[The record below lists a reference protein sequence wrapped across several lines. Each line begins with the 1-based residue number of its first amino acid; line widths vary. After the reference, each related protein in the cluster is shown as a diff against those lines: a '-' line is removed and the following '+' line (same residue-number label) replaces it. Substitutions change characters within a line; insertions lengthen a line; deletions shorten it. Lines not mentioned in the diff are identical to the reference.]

1 LSDKPGKDKISI
13 QDRLKKEAGI
23 SAVDF
28 VESGMVLGLGTGST
42 AKFAVEEIGLRLKD
56 GRLKDIVGIPS
67 SIETEKRAREHGIP
81 IITFDERQEIDLT
94 IDGADEVDP
103 DLNLIKGG
111 GGALLREKVLA
122 QSSSRNV
129 MIVDE
134 SKLTPVLGTHWP
146 VPIEVIPFAWRPV
159 ANFLKSLGAEP
170 VLRMESKESPYTT
183 DQNNY
188 IIDAHFGPISN
199 PDELGIRLAQK
210 AGVVEYGLFLGTAS
224 EVIVATSHGI
234 RYQKRKD
241 S

>member
-1 LSDKPGKDKISI
+1 LSDSPSTDEKKL

-23 SAVDF
+23 SSVDLIRP
-28 VESGMVLGLGTGST
+28 GMVLGLGTGST
-42 AKFAVEEIGLRLKD
+42 TRFALIEIAARLKD
-56 GRLKDIVGIPS
+56 GRLKDILGIPS
-67 SIETEKRAREHGIP
+67 SKDTEKHARELGIP
-81 IITFDERQEIDLT
+81 ITSFDERQEIDLT

-111 GGALLREKVLA
+111 GGALLREKVMA
-122 QSSSRNV
+122 QSSRRNV

-134 SKLTPVLGTHWP
+134 SKLSPALGTHFP
-146 VPIEVIPFAWRPV
+146 VPVEVIPFAWKPV
-159 ANFLKSLGAEP
+159 AKFLMSLGAEP
-170 VLRMESKESPYTT
+170 ILRMKGDSTPYTT

-188 IIDAHFGPISN
+188 IIDSKFGPISN
-199 PDELGIRLAQK
+199 LNDLALKLGQK
-210 AGVVEYGLFLGTAS
+210 AGIAEFGLFIGTAS

>member
-1 LSDKPGKDKISI
+1 LSDSPSTDEKKL

-23 SAVDF
+23 SSVDLIRP
-28 VESGMVLGLGTGST
+28 GMVLGLGTGST
-42 AKFAVEEIGLRLKD
+42 TRFALIEIAARLKD
-56 GRLKDIVGIPS
+56 GRLKDILGIPS
-67 SIETEKRAREHGIP
+67 SKDTEKHARELGIP
-81 IITFDERQEIDLT
+81 ITSFDERQEIDLT

-111 GGALLREKVLA
+111 GGALLREKVMA
-122 QSSSRNV
+122 QSSRRNV

-134 SKLTPVLGTHWP
+134 SKLSPALGTHFP
-146 VPIEVIPFAWRPV
+146 VPVEVIPFAWKPI
-159 ANFLKSLGAEP
+159 AKFLMSLGAEP
-170 VLRMESKESPYTT
+170 ILRMKEDSTPYTT

-188 IIDAHFGPISN
+188 IIDSKFGPISN
-199 PDELGIRLAQK
+199 LNDLALKLGQK
-210 AGVVEYGLFLGTAS
+210 AGIAEFGLFIGTAS

>member
-1 LSDKPGKDKISI
+1 MIKI

-28 VESGMVLGLGTGST
+28 VQPGMVLGLGTGST
-42 AKFAVEEIGLRLKD
+42 AKFAIEDIGLRLKD

-81 IITFDERQEIDLT
+81 IITFDDRQEIDLT

-122 QSSSRNV
+122 QSSRRNV

-134 SKLTPVLGTHWP
+134 SKLTPKLGTHWP
-146 VPIEVIPFAWRPV
+146 VPIEVIPFAWKPV

-170 VLRMESKESPYTT
+170 VLRMETKETPYTT

-188 IIDAHFGPISN
+188 ILDAHFGPISN
-199 PDELGIRLAQK
+199 PDELALKLAQK

>member
-1 LSDKPGKDKISI
+1 MSDKPSNDKIKI

-28 VESGMVLGLGTGST
+28 VQSGMVLGLGTGST

-67 SIETEKRAREHGIP
+67 SIQTEKRAREQGIP

-159 ANFLKSLGAEP
+159 ANYLKSLGAEP
-170 VLRMESKESPYTT
+170 VLRMDNKETPYTT
-183 DQNNY
+183 DQDNY

-199 PDELGIRLAQK
+199 PDELGIKLAQR

>member
-1 LSDKPGKDKISI
+1 MSDKPGNDKKGI

-28 VESGMVLGLGTGST
+28 VQSGMVLGLGTGST

-67 SIETEKRAREHGIP
+67 SVETEKRAREHGIP

-103 DLNLIKGG
+103 YLNLIKGG

-134 SKLTPVLGTHWP
+134 SKLAPVLGTHWP

-170 VLRMESKESPYTT
+170 VLRMESKDNPYTT

-199 PDELGIRLAQK
+199 PDELAIRLAQK